1 MDPATRLKGAAC
13 KTVIATV
20 QVTAVPTFVQAGYVV
35 HPVPA
40 LFLIYTVYPVIA
52 VVPVAG
58 ATQLI
63 ATLVPKIT
71 VVGASGAL
79 GAVIRAPLPAAE

>member
-1 MDPATRLKGAAC
+1 M
-13 KTVIATV
+13 ATV

-71 VVGASGAL
+71 VVGAAGAL
-79 GAVIRAPLPAAE
+79 GVANTIPPPYDE